1 MIKTFIMLQNISIS
15 DKCFLFIK
23 ETWRKKIYSAVFI
36 IHNNNNNN
44 NNKCILSSKSEYL
57 NDFWTSCDWSND
69 AENSALITGINY
81 ILKYI
86 LNIKNISQYYCFCCI
101 LDQTNTG
108 LVNRRDLFK
117 KIIKKS
123 YCSKTLNGSVY
134 HIYIQYIYIYIYIYY
149 MVVVGRLDQKMPG
162 PIFCPSPALN
172 VSICNSLLHTTAL
185 KSLLIKNQ
193 CCHISNTST
202 ELRSFVLEFYYW
214 LCTCLFL

>member
-1 MIKTFIMLQNISIS
+1 MTIKTFIMLQKISIS
-15 DKCFLFIK
+15 DKCCCSELSIHQRNLKTF
-23 ETWRKKIYSAVFI
+23 YSAVFI

-57 NDFWTSCDWSND
+57 NDFWTSFDWSND

-108 LVNRRDLFK
+108 LVNRRDFFK

-123 YCSKTLNGSVY
+123 YCSKT
-134 HIYIQYIYIYIYIYY
+134 
-149 MVVVGRLDQKMPG
+149 
-162 PIFCPSPALN
+162 F
-172 VSICNSLLHTTAL
+172 
-185 KSLLIKNQ
+185 
-193 CCHISNTST
+193 
-202 ELRSFVLEFYYW
+202 EW
-214 LCTCLFL
+214 